1 MYTFSEITGTIHN
14 NRIRNT
20 LFRKNASFYLFLP
33 PMENKTIARSL
44 RLLSQL
50 MELHNENP
58 FKIKSI
64 ANAAFKVDKLP
75 YAISSKTMEEIE
87 KIDGLGKST
96 AAKVVELLQTGTMT
110 ELQNIL
116 AETPEGIVEMLGIKG
131 IGPKKIVVIW
141 KDLGIENIGELYYA
155 CNENRLIEARGF
167 GLKTQEEIKKVIEF
181 KMAAQGK
188 FLYAQAETLVSTLSA
203 ELETWLK
210 KISKD
215 ALFSVA
221 GEYRRYLE
229 IINELDFVIGAADP
243 ASVVSG
249 LPLLKDLTFEQ
260 QTENQYTAMSTFGL
274 KIQLHIY
281 PKATY
286 YLNLFKLTGNEAHV
300 TEVLALAGDGPF
312 ADEQAIYS
320 KAGLAFVTPELRE
333 GLDEITLAKANKLPE
348 LITYEDLKGSLH
360 NHSTWSDGVHT
371 LEQMAVYCK
380 DTLNLEY
387 LGMCDHSK
395 SAFYANGL
403 NEQRIFA
410 QHKEIDTLNEK
421 LAPFKI
427 FKGIESDILNDGS
440 LDYSDDVLKT
450 FDFVVASV
458 HSNLRMD
465 EEKATA
471 RLIKA
476 VENPY
481 TTILGHPTGRL
492 LLSRKGY
499 PIDYA
504 KIIDA
509 CAANNVVIEINA
521 NPLRLDLDWRW
532 HRYAL
537 EKGVLLSVNPDAH
550 RMEGFRDMHYGIYIG
565 RKGGLQAKQ
574 CLNAF
579 TLAEI
584 TAFFNSVKPGI

>member
-1 MYTFSEITGTIHN
+1 
-14 NRIRNT
+14 
-20 LFRKNASFYLFLP
+20 
-33 PMENKTIARSL
+33 MENKSIARSF

-58 FKIKSI
+58 FKIKTV
-64 ANAAFKVDKLP
+64 ANAAFKIDKLP
-75 YAISSKTMEEIE
+75 YPVSSKTLAEIE
-87 KIDGLGKST
+87 LIDGLGKST
-96 AAKVVELLQTGTMT
+96 SAKVWELLQTGTMT
-110 ELQNIL
+110 DLQNIL
-116 AETPEGIVEMLGIKG
+116 ADTPEGIVEMLGIKG

-155 CNENRLIEARGF
+155 CNENRLIEAKGF

-188 FLYAQAETLVSTLSA
+188 FLYSQSETLVESLSA
-203 ELETWLK
+203 ELLLWL
-210 KISKD
+210 SQFD
-215 ALFSVA
+215 PAPLFGVA
-221 GEYRRYLE
+221 GAYRRYCE
-229 IINELDFVIGAADP
+229 IIEELDFVVGADTP
-243 ASVVSG
+243 AEVTSL
-249 LPLLKDLTFEQ
+249 LPSFAALPFEQ
-260 QTENQYTAMSTFGL
+260 QTENLFVAMSPFGL

-281 PKATY
+281 AKADFA
-286 YLNLFKLTGNEAHV
+286 LNLFKLTGNEAHV
-300 TEVLALAGDGPF
+300 TSVLALAGDGPF
-312 ADEQAIYS
+312 SDETDIYV
-320 KAGLAFVTPELRE
+320 KAGLAFVQPELRE
-333 GLDEITLAKANKLPE
+333 GLNEIELAKANQLPE
-348 LITYEDLKGSLH
+348 LIVYEDLKGSLH

-403 NEQRIFA
+403 NEQRIYA
-410 QHKEIDTLNEK
+410 QHQEIDALNIK

-440 LDYSDDVLKT
+440 LDYSDEILKS

-476 VENPY
+476 IENPH

-499 PIDYA
+499 PIDYI
-504 KIIDA
+504 KVIDA
-509 CAANNVVIEINA
+509 CAANKVVIEINA
-521 NPLRLDLDWRW
+521 NPLRLDLDWRY

-537 EKGVLLSVNPDAH
+537 EKGVLLSINPDAH
-550 RMEGFRDMHYGIYIG
+550 RMEGFRDMHYGVYIG
-565 RKGGLQAKQ
+565 RKGGLEAKQ

-579 TLAEI
+579 SLAEI
-584 TAFFNSVKPGI
+584 TDYFNHQK

>member
-1 MYTFSEITGTIHN
+1 
-14 NRIRNT
+14 
-20 LFRKNASFYLFLP
+20 
-33 PMENKTIARSL
+33 MENKTIARSL

-50 MELHNENP
+50 MELHKENP
-58 FKIKSI
+58 FKIKSV

-75 YAISSKTMEEIE
+75 YAIYTKTFEEIE
-87 KIDGLGKST
+87 KIEGLGKSMS
-96 AAKVVELLQTGTMT
+96 AKVWELLQTGSMADL
-110 ELQNIL
+110 ENIL

-141 KDLGIENIGELYYA
+141 KDLGIEHIGELYYA
-155 CNENRLIEARGF
+155 CNENRLIEAKGF

-188 FLYAQAETLVSTLSA
+188 FLYSQSELLANTLSA
-203 ELETWLK
+203 ELLLWLSN
-210 KISKD
+210 ID
-215 ALFSVA
+215 PAAQLTVA
-221 GEYRRYLE
+221 GDYRRYCE
-229 IINELDFVIGAADP
+229 IIEQLDFVAGVNDMAIVTQQMATFTA
-243 ASVVSG
+243 
-249 LPLLKDLTFEQ
+249 LQFEQ
-260 QTENQYTAMSTFGL
+260 KDENLFIAQSPFGL
-274 KIQLHIY
+274 KIQLHLY
-281 PKATY
+281 PAVDF
-286 YLNLFKLTGNEAHV
+286 YLNLFKLTGNTVHV
-300 TEVLALAGDGPF
+300 EEVLKLAGEGPF
-312 ADEQAIYS
+312 ADEQSIYQQ
-320 KAGLAFVTPELRE
+320 AGLTYIEPELRE
-333 GLDEITLAKANKLPE
+333 GLNEIELSKTNTLPK
-348 LITYEDLKGSLH
+348 LITYQDLKGSLH

-371 LEQMAVYCK
+371 LEQMALYCK
-380 DTLNLEY
+380 DELQLEY

-403 NEQRIFA
+403 NEQRIYA
-410 QHKEIDTLNEK
+410 QHQEIDALNIK

-440 LDYSDDVLKT
+440 LDYSDEILKT

-476 VENPY
+476 IENPY

-504 KIIDA
+504 KVIDA
-509 CAANNVVIEINA
+509 CAANQVVIEINA

-537 EKGVLLSVNPDAH
+537 EKGVLLAVNPDAH
-550 RMEGFRDMHYGIYIG
+550 RMEGFRDMHYGVYIG
-565 RKGGLQAKQ
+565 RKGGLETKQ

-579 TLAEI
+579 TLSEI
-584 TAFFNSVKPGI
+584 STYFNSVKPQG